1 MSHMSKT
8 LKLVTLERT
17 FSKLSNSVHHM
28 DVVHTRPKLFN
39 SEYVQDRKQQTETIT
54 FEVRSHVST

>member
-1 MSHMSKT
+1 MSKT

-39 SEYVQDRKQQTETIT
+39 SEYVQDREHQTETIT
-54 FEVRSHVST
+54 FEVRGHVST